1 MAASSKKPR
10 ARTKAPSQSTPGP
23 VGPGNPP
30 QHSRFVPGVSGNP
43 KGRPRKERNLLK
55 LINAELDAEIAVSE
69 NGASHRLSKRE
80 VLAKRLVNNALQG
93 DIRDVTALIRLIGSA
108 SADQTAGVEAVDP
121 AMVAAYLQ
129 RAMAKGGSQ

>member
-1 MAASSKKPR
+1 M
-10 ARTKAPSQSTPGP
+10 
-23 VGPGNPP
+23 
-30 QHSRFVPGVSGNP
+30 PGVSGNP